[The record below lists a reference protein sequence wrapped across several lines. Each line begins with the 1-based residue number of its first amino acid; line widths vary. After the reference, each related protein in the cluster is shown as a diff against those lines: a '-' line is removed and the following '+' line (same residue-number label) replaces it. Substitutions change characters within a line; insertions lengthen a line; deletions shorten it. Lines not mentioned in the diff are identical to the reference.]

1 MLDFNVLIPAGCSEG
16 LRGAES
22 FLEFFRKAVKI
33 HNVPTS

>member
-1 MLDFNVLIPAGCSEG
+1 MLDINLLVPAGGSEG

-22 FLEFFRKAVKI
+22 FLEFFRKAIKI